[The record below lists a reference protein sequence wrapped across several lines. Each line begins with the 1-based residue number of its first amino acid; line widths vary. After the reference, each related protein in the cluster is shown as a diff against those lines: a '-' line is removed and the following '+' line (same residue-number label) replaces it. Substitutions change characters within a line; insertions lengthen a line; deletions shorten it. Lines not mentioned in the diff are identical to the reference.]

1 MVLIKEA
8 AMVWVIVIG
17 VVQFVMC
24 VGLLFVVMQAIK
36 ALNEYKATLDAFRDI
51 LLKSEVIRNQYEA
64 AMKKDPVK

>member
-1 MVLIKEA
+1 
-8 AMVWVIVIG
+8 MVWVIVIG